1 MIPRSGLRVRPRGR
15 CCQRSDHSVQPP
27 SQQPRL
33 TWGGGERPK
42 GAAEPRLYTHLHSG
56 RATAAVAATAAAAR
70 GAPEWGPWLSSPRDS
85 EQVAAALAQG
95 RSSAR
100 LESRRRSGRPGDSR
114 ELRSRVPAV
123 APACRRSGLGRGA
136 KSEERRWLRSGRCLR
151 CCGPARAAATT
162 PAPSRPRWPPP
173 PPPGARPQS
182 QRGRAGRRLGGRWA
196 ANNKQR
202 RKLRPGARRAGEQGL
217 AAPASACVSVWCACV
232 YTRARPCVSL

>member
-151 CCGPARAAATT
+151 CCGPERALLRRLPPRPVRAGLRPLPQELAHSASGVGRGGGWAGAGPRTI
-162 PAPSRPRWPPP
+162 SRGGNSALERGGRGSRGW
-173 PPPGARPQS
+173 RPQPV
-182 QRGRAGRRLGGRWA
+182 R
-196 ANNKQR
+196 
-202 RKLRPGARRAGEQGL
+202 
-217 AAPASACVSVWCACV
+217 V
-232 YTRARPCVSL
+232 

>member
-95 RSSAR
+95 RSSAPLGEAWR
-100 LESRRRSGRPGDSR
+100 QPRTPESRSGGRPCLPQIWAGA
-114 ELRSRVPAV
+114 RSQE
-123 APACRRSGLGRGA
+123 RGA
-136 KSEERRWLRSGRCLR
+136 KVAAVRAVSALLRPSAR
-151 CCGPARAAATT
+151 CCDDSRPVPSALASAPSPRSSPTAPAGSGGAAA
-162 PAPSRPRWPPP
+162 
-173 PPPGARPQS
+173 
-182 QRGRAGRRLGGRWA
+182 GRALGR
-196 ANNKQR
+196 
-202 RKLRPGARRAGEQGL
+202 EQ
-217 AAPASACVSVWCACV
+217 
-232 YTRARPCVSL
+232 